1 MSLTPQQED
10 ATRNELKQNFELANV
25 TLDQV
30 AADLSATSE
39 HVQNVMQLDADRI
52 EEPWILKAYFDSQ
65 IIKAG
70 GQPIPYSA
78 LVGNPEHYWFLN
90 GRFIKKGKLVE

>member
-52 EEPWILKAYFDSQ
+52 EEPWILKLTLIAKLLKQVVSR
-65 IIKAG
+65 
-70 GQPIPYSA
+70 
-78 LVGNPEHYWFLN
+78 FLIVHWSVILSTI
-90 GRFIKKGKLVE
+90 GF